1 MPTDSPLRSQM
12 QTDSQM
18 RSHTL
23 MRLHMVA
30 RLTALLLF
38 VGVLGAA
45 PAQAQGLTAA
55 SGVAVF
61 RYAPP
66 GEPTMDI
73 HVWGAV
79 RSAGIYQVERTATLV
94 DVLTVAG
101 GPALP
106 AETDRAEQTVRVE
119 VVRDPAGART
129 VVLAAK
135 LDALTGQDVT
145 LPELEDG
152 DLVTLTSE
160 SRQRFTWR
168 DALSVTSS
176 VASLAL
182 LILRIVE

>member
-1 MPTDSPLRSQM
+1 MPTVSPLRS
-12 QTDSQM
+12 
-18 RSHTL
+18 L
-23 MRLHMVA
+23 A
-30 RLTALLLF
+30 RLSALLLL
-38 VGVLGAA
+38 VGALGAA
-45 PAQAQGLTAA
+45 SAQAQGLTAA

-73 HVWGAV
+73 RVWGAV
-79 RSAGIYQVERTATLV
+79 RSAGIYQVEYETSLL
-94 DVLTVAG
+94 DVLTLAG

-106 AETDRAEQTVRVE
+106 AETDRTEQTVRVQ
-119 VVRDPAGART
+119 VVRDPSGART
-129 VVLAAK
+129 VVLAAE
-135 LDALTGQDVT
+135 LGELTDRDVV
-145 LPELEDG
+145 LPDLQDG
-152 DLVTLTSE
+152 DLVTLTPE